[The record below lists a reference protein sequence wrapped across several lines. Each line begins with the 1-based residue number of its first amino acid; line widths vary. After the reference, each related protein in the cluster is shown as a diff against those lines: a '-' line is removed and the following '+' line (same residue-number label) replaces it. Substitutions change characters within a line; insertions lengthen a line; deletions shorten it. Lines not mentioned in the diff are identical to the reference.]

1 MKHLSESAILE
12 QLLTLTQARSV
23 RTSPEDTRLMQDL
36 QEYEARNDRV
46 REMMAAVMVKRKRE
60 ADILNQARG
69 EVEALKVEE

>member
-12 QLLTLTQARSV
+12 QLLTLTQARAV
-23 RTSPEDTRLMQDL
+23 RASPEDTRLMQDL
-36 QEYEARNDRV
+36 EEYEARNDRV

>member
-12 QLLTLTQARSV
+12 QLLTLTQARAV
-23 RTSPEDTRLMQDL
+23 RTSPEDTRLMQEL
-36 QEYEARNDRV
+36 EEYEARNDRV

>member
-1 MKHLSESAILE
+1 
-12 QLLTLTQARSV
+12 
-23 RTSPEDTRLMQDL
+23 MQDL

>member
-1 MKHLSESAILE
+1 MKHLSESGILE
-12 QLLTLTQARSV
+12 QLLTLTQARAV
-23 RTSPEDTRLMQDL
+23 RTSPEDTRLMQEL